1 MDVLKIADGLF
12 DLTEKER
19 ADIYDKF
26 VIEFIDEMI
35 RVDGNIEMTFWKLDD
50 LIEISIIDEQYEAT
64 EFLMQIKERLEKIYV

>member
-12 DLTEKER
+12 ALTDKER
-19 ADIYDKF
+19 EEIYDKF
-26 VIEFIDEMI
+26 VIEFIAEMI
-35 RVDGNIEMTFWKLDD
+35 KVDGSIEMTFWKLED

>member
-35 RVDGNIEMTFWKLDD
+35 RVDGSIEMTFWKLDD

>member
-12 DLTEKER
+12 ALTDKER
-19 ADIYDKF
+19 EEIYDKF
-26 VIEFIDEMI
+26 VIEFIAEMI
-35 RVDGNIEMTFWKLDD
+35 KVDGSIEMTFWKLDD

>member
-19 ADIYDKF
+19 TDIYDKF

>member
-19 ADIYDKF
+19 TDIYDKF

-35 RVDGNIEMTFWKLDD
+35 RVDGSIEMTFWKLDD